1 MIKDGSN
8 TYTLQMSN
16 NVACICSGM
25 CAVYSKYSRIY
36 GNVQGW
42 RFHVNM
48 YLVVYTLVPFDNAQL
63 KPRA

>member
-8 TYTLQMSN
+8 TYIQQMSN
-16 NVACICSGM
+16 SVACICCGM
-25 CAVYSKYSRIY
+25 CAVYSKYSSVD